1 MNDIDIEA
9 NANFSLE
16 RRILVDY
23 VDILSEKTITILIF
37 ICLLVLA
44 AIHISWRVRSFY
56 PIHMRLLRLFISK
69 SDIEDPVICKH
80 LSNQA
85 ALITFR
91 MAFGIQCRTLRD
103 AKKVANFAESKNIS
117 LNLIGKAGAAFD
129 LNTCSINKKKVPKRI
144 SCVLLFILSM
154 ILIFAAFMSG
164 VFATSNRLLGQLNET
179 GTWILLSE
187 NEARIGS
194 SFFNLFGRNET
205 INIQNCN
212 AKEIVTEKRLN
223 NRDHQIICG
232 IWNSASIKKSL
243 QKSINGQQKALIILM
258 IVLLWFFIDLI
269 NTTKNWYCAIQ
280 LNSMLRSKS

>member
-1 MNDIDIEA
+1 M
-9 NANFSLE
+9 
-16 RRILVDY
+16 DY

-37 ICLLVLA
+37 ICLLVFS

-69 SDIEDPVICKH
+69 SDIEDPVISKH

-91 MAFGIQCRTLRD
+91 MAFGIQSRTLRD

-144 SCVLLFILSM
+144 SCVLLFIPLI

-164 VFATSNRLLGQLNET
+164 VFATSNRLVGQLNET

-187 NEARIGS
+187 NEAKIGS
-194 SFFNLFGRNET
+194 SFFNLFGRNEIGRDET

-269 NTTKNWYCAIQ
+269 NTTKSWYSAIQ
-280 LNSMLRSKS
+280 LNSMLGDKS

>member
-1 MNDIDIEA
+1 M
-9 NANFSLE
+9 
-16 RRILVDY
+16 DY

-37 ICLLVLA
+37 ICLLVFS

-69 SDIEDPVICKH
+69 SDIEDAVISKH

-91 MAFGIQCRTLRD
+91 MAFGIQSRTLRD

-144 SCVLLFILSM
+144 SCVLLFIPLI

-164 VFATSNRLLGQLNET
+164 VFATSNRLVGQLNET

-187 NEARIGS
+187 NEAKIGS
-194 SFFNLFGRNET
+194 SFFNLFGKNET

-243 QKSINGQQKALIILM
+243 QKSINEQQKALIILM

-280 LNSMLRSKS
+280 LNSILGSKS

>member
-1 MNDIDIEA
+1 M
-9 NANFSLE
+9 
-16 RRILVDY
+16 DY

-37 ICLLVLA
+37 ICLLVFS
-44 AIHISWRVRSFY
+44 AIYISWRVSSFY

-69 SDIEDPVICKH
+69 SDIEDAVISKH

-91 MAFGIQCRTLRD
+91 MAFGIQSHTLRD

-164 VFATSNRLLGQLNET
+164 VFATSNRLVGQLNET

-187 NEARIGS
+187 NEAKIGS
-194 SFFNLFGRNET
+194 SFFNLFGRNEIGRNET
-205 INIQNCN
+205 INIKNCN

-243 QKSINGQQKALIILM
+243 QKSINGQQKALIIFIIL
-258 IVLLWFFIDLI
+258 LLWFFIDLI

-280 LNSMLRSKS
+280 LNSILSSKP

>member
-1 MNDIDIEA
+1 MNGTGIEA

-37 ICLLVLA
+37 ICLLVFS
-44 AIHISWRVRSFY
+44 AIYISWRVSSFY

-69 SDIEDPVICKH
+69 SDIEDAVISKH

-91 MAFGIQCRTLRD
+91 MAFGIQSHTLRD

-164 VFATSNRLLGQLNET
+164 VFATSNRLVGQLNET

-187 NEARIGS
+187 NEAKIGS
-194 SFFNLFGRNET
+194 SFFNLFGKNET

-243 QKSINGQQKALIILM
+243 QKALIILM

-280 LNSMLRSKS
+280 LNSILGSKS

>member
-1 MNDIDIEA
+1 M
-9 NANFSLE
+9 
-16 RRILVDY
+16 DY

>member
-1 MNDIDIEA
+1 MNGTGIEA

-37 ICLLVLA
+37 ICLLVFS
-44 AIHISWRVRSFY
+44 AIYISWRVSSFY

-69 SDIEDPVICKH
+69 SDIEDAVISKH

-91 MAFGIQCRTLRD
+91 MAFGIQSHTLRD

-164 VFATSNRLLGQLNET
+164 VFATSNRLVGQLNET

-187 NEARIGS
+187 NEAKIGS
-194 SFFNLFGRNET
+194 SFFNLFGKNET

-243 QKSINGQQKALIILM
+243 QKQKALIILM

-280 LNSMLRSKS
+280 LNSILGSKS

>member
-1 MNDIDIEA
+1 M
-9 NANFSLE
+9 
-16 RRILVDY
+16 DY

-37 ICLLVLA
+37 ICLIVFA
-44 AIHISWRVRSFY
+44 AIHISWRVSSFY

-69 SDIEDPVICKH
+69 SDIEDPVISKH

-91 MAFGIQCRTLRD
+91 MAFGIQSRTLRD

-117 LNLIGKAGAAFD
+117 LNLIGKAGEAFD

-164 VFATSNRLLGQLNET
+164 LFATSNRLLGQLNET

-187 NEARIGS
+187 NEAKIGS

-232 IWNSASIKKSL
+232 ILNSASIKKPL
-243 QKSINGQQKALIILM
+243 QKSINNQQKAFIILM
-258 IVLLWFFIDLI
+258 IALLWLFIDLI

-280 LNSMLRSKS
+280 LNSMLGNKS